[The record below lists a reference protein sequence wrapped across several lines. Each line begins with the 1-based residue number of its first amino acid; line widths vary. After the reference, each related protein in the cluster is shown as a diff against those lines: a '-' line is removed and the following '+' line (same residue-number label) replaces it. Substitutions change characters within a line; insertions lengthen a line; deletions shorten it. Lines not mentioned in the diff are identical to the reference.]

1 MDWIWLSFIYG
12 IALAMDCLAL
22 AITDGLCFQ
31 NICKKKYFF
40 IASVFAMGQ
49 ILFPLLG
56 HFIGLLGSTFTTWFG
71 RVDHW
76 IAFTLLLFIGGK
88 MLYEGI
94 KGAVKPEESKPLEF
108 TYRYV
113 LFQGVADSIDAL
125 VVGVTIGA
133 NIHIEVAGI
142 GDYRPYI
149 AFLIIGLMTFIIS
162 LIGLFAGKQIAK
174 LLKGRYEIAEVI
186 GGVVLCTLAVFVL
199 LNGLGVI
206 NL

>member
-31 NICKKKYFF
+31 NISKKKYFF
-40 IASVFAMGQ
+40 IAGVFAMGQ
-49 ILFPLLG
+49 FLFPLLG
-56 HFIGLLGSTFTTWFG
+56 HFIGLLGSTFIGWFDS
-71 RVDHW
+71 VDHW
-76 IAFTLLLFIGGK
+76 IAFALLLFIGGK

-94 KGAVKPEESKPLEF
+94 KGVVKPEESKPLEF

-133 NIHIEVAGI
+133 NIHIEVSGI

-162 LIGLFAGKQIAK
+162 LIGLFAGKQISK
-174 LLKGRYEIAEVI
+174 LLKGRYEVAEVI
-186 GGVVLCTLAVFVL
+186 GGVVLCTLAVLVL
-199 LNGLGVI
+199 LSGLGVI